1 MKVLIVDDEES
12 ISSSLAKFFRID
24 NIESDSAENGLS
36 AQRML
41 GENPYDAV
49 LVDLKMPGMD
59 GLELIRWIR
68 SEGFRMPIIMASA
81 HGEIEDAVRALKE
94 GAQDYVVKPFDPE
107 EMTIKLKNLVEASNL
122 KAVVESSKSR
132 PADTP

>member
-68 SEGFRMPIIMASA
+68 SEGFRMPIIMA
-81 HGEIEDAVRALKE
+81 
-94 GAQDYVVKPFDPE
+94 
-107 EMTIKLKNLVEASNL
+107 
-122 KAVVESSKSR
+122 
-132 PADTP
+132 